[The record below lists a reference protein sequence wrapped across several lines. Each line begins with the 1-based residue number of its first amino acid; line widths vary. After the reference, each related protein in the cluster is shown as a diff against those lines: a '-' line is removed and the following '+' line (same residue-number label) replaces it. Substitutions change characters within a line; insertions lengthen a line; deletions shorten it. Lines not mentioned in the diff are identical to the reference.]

1 MIVIF
6 EHKLLSESFLQKLK
20 LHQQEF
26 IYIKHKNLFVIDSKT
41 QYLLE
46 KIDGFKVFDI
56 KTPYILSSKELKN
69 DFNIGFGD
77 ITFTN
82 SDFIIIAGPCTIENS
97 DFMNRTAQSVKNEGL
112 NFMRGGAYKP
122 RKSPYTFQGLGKE
135 GIEIFRDVS
144 NQFGVK
150 IVTELLDIRTIDEAI
165 KYSDIIQIGARNM
178 HNYPLLKELGKINKP
193 ILLKRGL
200 SASIDE
206 LLLAADYI
214 LSEGNDNVILCE
226 RGIKT
231 FETQYKSTLDL
242 TAVAILKQ
250 KTHLPVIVDP
260 SHAAGD
266 SRIVPQLAMASLAVG
281 ADGVLIE
288 MHPEPHCA
296 VCDGEQS
303 LNLEQFSSLMV
314 RLRELVSFFNKKIL

>member
-1 MIVIF
+1 MF
-6 EHKLLSESFLQKLK
+6 EHNHLSELFLQKLE
-20 LHQQEF
+20 LHQKEF
-26 IYIKHKNLFVIDSKT
+26 TFIKHKNLFIIDSKQ

-46 KIDGFKVFDI
+46 KFDSYKVFDV
-56 KTPYILSSKELKN
+56 KTPYILSNKEIKSDFFIDFN
-69 DFNIGFGD
+69 DFSYSNG
-77 ITFTN
+77 
-82 SDFIIIAGPCTIENS
+82 DFIIIAGPCTIENREY
-97 DFMNRTAQSVKNEGL
+97 MNRTAQFVKDEQL
-112 NFMRGGAYKP
+112 HFMRGGAYKP
-122 RKSPYTFQGLGKE
+122 RKSPYTFQGLGKD
-135 GIEIFRDVS
+135 GIEIFKEVS
-144 NQFGVK
+144 DDFGVK

-178 HNYPLLKELGKINKP
+178 HNYPLLKELGKIDKP

-242 TAVAILKQ
+242 TAVALLKE
-250 KTHLPVIVDP
+250 KTHLPIIVDP
-260 SHAAGD
+260 SHAAGN
-266 SRIVPQLAMASLAVG
+266 SKIVPQLAMASLAVG
-281 ADGVLIE
+281 ADGLLIE
-288 MHPEPHCA
+288 MHPEPSCA

-303 LNLEQFSSLMV
+303 LQLDQFSSLMV
-314 RLRELVSFFNKKIL
+314 KLRELATFFNKKIV